1 MFPLIKME
9 HFTNVIDNITDY
21 GYILQDPIIRLIE
34 FFVHYC
40 ILMWAYSAVDEQIQ
54 RNKGLILDLDVRTS
68 TLEEKIESDNK
79 VVTTIYNKIDD
90 LNDFVRNKVVL
101 KGKNKD
107 Q

>member
-9 HFTNVIDNITDY
+9 HFTNVVDNITDY
-21 GYILQDPIIRLIE
+21 GYLLQDPIIRLIE

-40 ILMWAYSAVDEQIQ
+40 ILMWAYSTVDAQIE
-54 RNKGLILDLDVRTS
+54 RNRARIRDLDERTS
-68 TLEEKIESDNK
+68 TVEEKLMSDNK

-90 LNDFVRNKVVL
+90 LSDFVRNKVVL
-101 KGKNKD
+101 RGKHKD